1 MEFERVRLGR
11 WRSVGVWVKN
21 ASDFGGKRAEMSVGN
36 TLKMVAKEKRERA
49 LVEEHIVVR
58 RGF

>member
-1 MEFERVRLGR
+1 M
-11 WRSVGVWVKN
+11 KD

-36 TLKMVAKEKRERA
+36 TLKMVAKGKRERA
-49 LVEEHIVVR
+49 LVEEYIVVR